1 MMSRVVIILALCA
14 VAVASPIIRIKSRS
28 TFIRNI
34 FSNCLHSVYLHYQ
47 RFITDFLGFFSCTEV
62 RKDTKLMYLFVSYF

>member
-1 MMSRVVIILALCA
+1 MVSRVVIILALCA

-47 RFITDFLGFFSCTEV
+47 RFITDFFSCTEV